1 MSITAAALQAE
12 LATGIKGRTEVV
24 VLREYG
30 TYGTKQVWY
39 VQGGV
44 NYPGRCKFVET
55 TEADN
60 AATQATAVLAAL
72 SASHAYGV

>member
-12 LATGIKGRTEVV
+12 LGTGIAGMTGVR

-55 TEADN
+55 TAAND
-60 AATQATAVLAAL
+60 AATQAAAVLTAL
-72 SASHAYGV
+72 NASPSYGV

>member
-12 LATGIKGRTEVV
+12 LATGIKGRTEVQ